1 MREYRVTTSDA
12 TLDANHE
19 DGADAGSG
27 NAARASGSSFYM
39 AMRILP
45 QAQRD
50 AMFAIYSF
58 CRQVDDIADDP
69 GPREARRA
77 ELAAWRADIEA
88 LYRGVVTARTRD
100 LVQPV
105 NDYGLEKADFL
116 AVIDGMETD
125 AIADVRAPTW
135 SELDLYC
142 DRVASA
148 VGRLSVKV
156 FGLDS
161 NSGHGLAHHLGR
173 ALQLTNILRDLDE
186 DAAVGRLYLP
196 QEALAAA
203 GIDGAADPSAVLASP
218 SLGRVCARLVDA
230 ARGHFQQ
237 ADAIMSSAPRRAVR
251 APRIMGAVYRLIL
264 EQTAA
269 RGFLPPRRPVKLAK
283 PRIAWI
289 IMRYA
294 FI

>member
-1 MREYRVTTSDA
+1 MHEPHSVTTPDVS
-12 TLDANHE
+12 TS
-19 DGADAGSG
+19 AGTG
-27 NAARASGSSFYM
+27 NADEGDARRASGSSFYT

-45 QAQRD
+45 KAERD

-69 GPREARRA
+69 SPRDGRRIA
-77 ELAAWRADIEA
+77 LAAWRADIEA
-88 LYRGVVTARTRD
+88 LYTGRVTARTAG
-100 LVQPV
+100 LAGPLKA
-105 NDYGLEKADFL
+105 YGLDKADFL

-125 AIADVRAPTW
+125 VVADVRAPAW

-148 VGRLSVKV
+148 VGRLSVRI
-156 FGLDS
+156 FGLDAKA
-161 NSGHGLAHHLGR
+161 GVGLAHHLGR

-196 QEALAAA
+196 REALVAA
-203 GIDGAADPSAVLASP
+203 GIAAREPVAVLASAG
-218 SLGRVCARLVDA
+218 LGRACAPLVTA
-230 ARGHFQQ
+230 ARDHFAS
-237 ADAIMSSAPRRAVR
+237 ADAIMAQAPRRAVR

-264 EQTAA
+264 EHTAA
-269 RGFLPPRRPVKLAK
+269 RGFAPPRARVRLSRA
-283 PRIAWI
+283 RVLWI

-294 FI
+294 VL

>member
-1 MREYRVTTSDA
+1 MREYLVTTSDA
-12 TLDANHE
+12 IPDA
-19 DGADAGSG
+19 DRT
-27 NAARASGSSFYM
+27 NASRASGSSFYM

-58 CRQVDDIADDP
+58 CRQVDDIADAP
-69 GPREARRA
+69 GPRDGRRA

-88 LYRGVVTARTRD
+88 LYNNGAVTARTRD
-100 LVQPV
+100 LVTPV
-105 NDYGLEKADFL
+105 QEYNLEKADFL
-116 AVIDGMETD
+116 AVIDGMEMD
-125 AIADVRAPTW
+125 VIADVRAPTW

-148 VGRLSVKV
+148 VGRLSVKI
-156 FGLDS
+156 FGLEGKP
-161 NSGHGLAHHLGR
+161 GHGLAHHLGR

-196 QEALAAA
+196 QEALAEA
-203 GIDGAADPSAVLASP
+203 GIDAAEPSVVLASP
-218 SLGRVCARLVDA
+218 SLGRACAQLVKA
-230 ARGHFQQ
+230 ARDHFDS
-237 ADAIMSSAPRRAVR
+237 ANEIMSSAPRRTVR
-251 APRIMGAVYRLIL
+251 APRIMGEVYRLIL
-264 EQTAA
+264 EHTAT
-269 RGFLPPRRPVKLAK
+269 RGFVPPRHPVKLAR

>member
-1 MREYRVTTSDA
+1 MHEYRVTTSDA
-12 TLDANHE
+12 TTNPDRANAE
-19 DGADAGSG
+19 
-27 NAARASGSSFYM
+27 RASGSSFYM

-58 CRQVDDIADDP
+58 CRQVDDIADAAGLRDV
-69 GPREARRA
+69 RRA
-77 ELAAWRADIEA
+77 ELNAWRADIEA
-88 LYRGVVTARTRD
+88 LYRGEVTARTHD
-100 LVQPV
+100 LAKHVQ
-105 NDYGLEKADFL
+105 DYGLEKADFL

-125 AIADVRAPTW
+125 VIADVRAPTW

-148 VGRLSVKV
+148 VGRLSVRI
-156 FGLDS
+156 FGLE
-161 NSGHGLAHHLGR
+161 NKSGQGLAHHLGR

-196 QEALAAA
+196 QEALAEA
-203 GIDGAADPSAVLASP
+203 GIDIAEPSAVLASP
-218 SLGRVCARLVDA
+218 SLGRACAQLVKA
-230 ARGHFQQ
+230 ARDHFES
-237 ADAIMSSAPRRAVR
+237 ADTIMSSAPRRAVR
-251 APRIMGAVYRLIL
+251 APRIMSAVYRQIL
-264 EQTAA
+264 EHTAT
-269 RGFLPPRRPVKLAK
+269 RGFVPPRHPVKLAR